1 MSIIS
6 TVIGFFVG
14 LILEVFLEALVAA
27 TNNRSE
33 DEK

>member
-14 LILEVFLEALVAA
+14 LISGVFLEALVAA
-27 TNNRSE
+27 TNNRPE